1 MLNSK
6 EQMFVLKYMNYDET
20 EENIGQIY
28 IDIFGKEE
36 GKEDIRTYTSKAK
49 KLIKTAR
56 CQDEIA
62 RLQAKDKFDIENTDE
77 LKGFVVK
84 ELLRLYGQSST
95 IVPVYDRNGKLLEG
109 KQEYM
114 DSSVVKSSID
124 MLGKSIG
131 LFKEVVETTEEV
143 INITVDGVEVGSKVE
158 EEKEKRVLSS

>member
-1 MLNSK
+1 
-6 EQMFVLKYMNYDET
+6 MFVLKYMNYDET

>member
-158 EEKEKRVLSS
+158 EEKSTIFLV